1 MKCLLLLV
9 YVLGICSAQASPPS
23 SLPALHDAARSGW
36 DLSKPLNGFTFAR
49 AKALVQPTADR
60 QTTRVS
66 RISSI
71 RGRSGRGNRHA
82 VSSLVSVLRTP
93 PSHGQHTYQNIST
106 AGTFSTQY
114 AIQCGWDGVP
124 VWLLLDTG
132 SSDTWAVQK
141 GFECHD
147 AHGARHR
154 EADCGFGD
162 ARVKDFG
169 DGPIDDV
176 HFYLRYGS
184 GEKIL
189 GPMGY
194 SDIACGGVTVA
205 GQQAGLANYTYWHG
219 NNFTVGVLGLAY
231 PSITSAY
238 YGAIGQEASWNAIQY
253 VPFLTNAVMQ
263 GSIDPVFSVT
273 LMKNSSDGIIA
284 WGGLPP
290 TLSQYDNYAATDL
303 IVANLIGSA
312 ESSWRYSFY
321 TIIPDGIKWG
331 KMSDETRYP
340 YIVDTGTTMN
350 YLPPPLAEAIAASFQ
365 PRAVYLYQW
374 GSYFAPCDSMPPR
387 FAVVISGIEFWI
399 NPADMIYRDLVDPTT
414 GYCAVAI
421 ASGGPGP
428 YILGDVFLQNV
439 VAVFDVGGAEMRF
452 YART

>member
-1 MKCLLLLV
+1 MECLLLLL
-9 YVLGICSAQASPPS
+9 YVLALCSAQASPPS
-23 SLPALHDAARSGW
+23 SLPALHDAAAPPGW
-36 DLSKPLNGFTFAR
+36 DLSKPLNGFTFER
-49 AKALVQPTADR
+49 AKAHVQPTADK
-60 QTTRVS
+60 QTARVS

-71 RGRSGRGNRHA
+71 RGRSGNRHA

-93 PSHGQHTYQNIST
+93 PSHGQHTYQNITT

-132 SSDTWAVQK
+132 SSDTWAVQE

-147 AHGARHR
+147 SHGAKHS
-154 EADCGFGD
+154 EPDCGFGD
-162 ARVKDFG
+162 AHVRDFR
-169 DGPIDDV
+169 DGPIDDL

-184 GEKIL
+184 GEKIF

-194 SDIACGGVTVA
+194 SDIACGGVTA
-205 GQQAGLANYTYWHG
+205 TRQQAGLANYTYWHG

-273 LMKNSSDGIIA
+273 LMKNSSDGIIG

-290 TLSQYDNYAATDL
+290 TVSQYDNYAATDL

-312 ESSWRYSFY
+312 EASWRYSFY
-321 TIIPDGIKWG
+321 TIIPDGIKWD
-331 KMSDETRYP
+331 KMSDETKYP

-350 YLPPPLAEAIAASFQ
+350 YLPP
-365 PRAVYLYQW
+365 
-374 GSYFAPCDSMPPR
+374 
-387 FAVVISGIEFWI
+387 
-399 NPADMIYRDLVDPTT
+399 
-414 GYCAVAI
+414 
-421 ASGGPGP
+421 
-428 YILGDVFLQNV
+428 
-439 VAVFDVGGAEMRF
+439 
-452 YART
+452 